1 MTNPLLELRALG
13 QSVWLDD
20 IDREQLRSGLFG
32 RLIAEDGLS
41 GATGNPTIFEH
52 SITHSTTYDEQMQQ
66 LITGSKSAQ
75 EIYEA
80 LAMTDVKTVAD
91 LLRPTYDRTNGQDGF
106 VSIEV
111 SPYLAQDTEKTL
123 AEVRRFWQTI
133 DRPNLMVKIPST
145 PAGVP
150 AIRQALAE
158 GININITLMFSLD
171 NYRQVAQAY
180 LSALEE
186 RRAAGKDISRI
197 ASVASFFVS
206 RVDVLVDQLL
216 EDKIKATSANAEQQ
230 KLKALQGKAAIA
242 NARLAYQE
250 FKRQFATPRFETLR
264 QYGARVQRPLWAS
277 TGTKNPA
284 YRDVL
289 YVEELIGPNTVN
301 TMPLKTL
308 ESFRDHGRVRLSV
321 EEDIP
326 QSQAV
331 LTALEAAGID
341 YKQVTSQLQKEGV
354 QKFIDSFDKLFH
366 CIESKR
372 KALGGRQGVQ
382 G

>member
-1 MTNPLLELRALG
+1 MTNPLRELEGLG
-13 QSVWLDD
+13 QSIWLDD
-20 IDREQLRSGLFG
+20 IDRGDLLSGRFG
-32 RLIAEDGLS
+32 RLIDEDGLA

-52 SITHSTTYDEQMQQ
+52 SITHDTTYDEQMQQ
-66 LITGSKSAQ
+66 LIREEKAAQ

-80 LAMTDVKTVAD
+80 LAITDEQTVAD
-91 LLRPTYDRTNGQDGF
+91 LLRPVYERTDGQDGF

-111 SPYLAQDTEKTL
+111 SPYLAHDSEKTL
-123 AEVRRFWQTI
+123 AEVRRFWHTI

-145 PAGVP
+145 SAGIP

-171 NYRQVAQAY
+171 NYSQVAQAY

-186 RRAAGKDISRI
+186 RLAAGKDISRI

-216 EDKIKATSANAEQQ
+216 QDKSKVTGASAGQQ
-230 KLKALQGKAAIA
+230 QLKALQGKVAIA

-250 FKRQFATPRFETLR
+250 FKRLFGTPRFEALR
-264 QYGARVQRPLWAS
+264 QHGARVQRPLWAS

-308 ESFRDHGRVRLSV
+308 ESFRDHGRVHLSV

-326 QSQAV
+326 QAQGV
-331 LTALEAAGID
+331 LAALEAAGID
-341 YKQVTSQLQKEGV
+341 YEQVTSQLQEEGV
-354 QKFIDSFDKLFH
+354 QKFIDSFDKLFQ
-366 CIESKR
+366 CIEDKR
-372 KALGGRQGVQ
+372 KALQQ
-382 G
+382 

>member
-1 MTNPLLELRALG
+1 MTNPLRELEGLG
-13 QSVWLDD
+13 QSIWLDD
-20 IDREQLRSGLFG
+20 IDRGDLLSGRFG
-32 RLIAEDGLS
+32 RLIDEDGLA

-52 SITHSTTYDEQMQQ
+52 SITHDTTYDEQVQQ
-66 LITGSKSAQ
+66 LIREKKSAQ

-80 LAMTDVKTVAD
+80 LAITDEQTVAD
-91 LLRPTYDRTNGQDGF
+91 LLRPLHESTGGQDGF

-111 SPYLAQDTEKTL
+111 SPYLAHDTEQTL
-123 AEVRRFWQTI
+123 AEVRRFWHTI

-145 PAGVP
+145 SAGIP
-150 AIRQALAE
+150 AIRQALSE
-158 GININITLMFSLD
+158 GININITLMFSLE
-171 NYRQVAQAY
+171 NYRQVAETY

-186 RRAAGKDISRI
+186 RLAAGKDISRI

-206 RVDVLVDQLL
+206 RVDVLVDKLL
-216 EDKIKATSANAEQQ
+216 QDKIKATGAIAGQP
-230 KLKALQGKAAIA
+230 LKALQGKVAIA

-250 FKRQFATPRFETLR
+250 FKRLFGTPRFETLR
-264 QYGARVQRPLWAS
+264 QHGARIQRPLWAS

-289 YVEELIGPNTVN
+289 YVEELIGPKTVN

-308 ESFRDHGRVRLSV
+308 ESFRDHGRVRLSI

-326 QSQAV
+326 QAQAV

-341 YKQVTSQLQKEGV
+341 YEQVISQLQEEGV
-354 QKFIDSFDKLFH
+354 QKFIDSFDKLFQ
-366 CIESKR
+366 CIEDKR
-372 KALGGRQGVQ
+372 LALQR
-382 G
+382 